1 MLILNSFRPPV
12 LPNLQPAFPE
22 HSWTQ
27 SSANKSGD
35 GRGLR
40 GSRKLSAATSRRK
53 IRRKTHEVSP
63 LRHVAT
69 KRSSERE
76 TRSVCLRC
84 EEVSRWRIVCGRL
97 EGTRSESVTEKRG
110 SRSSK
115 SAAAEAAAPTW
126 VDSTQEAGYARAQG
140 QRSWAR
146 AALNGRKSCAL
157 VEHLLSRGCCALSR
171 LFSFDW
177 NSIWRAISSIMTSF
191 LPLSPLT
198 VMNFSSRASDDSFE
212 PIAFA

>member
-1 MLILNSFRPPV
+1 MKSRDVSSFFWIAFDPPV
-12 LPNLQPAFPE
+12 LPSLQPASPE
-22 HSWTQ
+22 QAKARQQVRQWQRSQ
-27 SSANKSGD
+27 RVRASI
-35 GRGLR
+35 
-40 GSRKLSAATSRRK
+40 SAATSRRN

-97 EGTRSESVTEKRG
+97 EATRSERVTEKRS

-115 SAAAEAAAPTW
+115 SAAAEAVALTW

-140 QRSWAR
+140 QHSWAR
-146 AALNGRKSCAL
+146 AAC
-157 VEHLLSRGCCALSR
+157 
-171 LFSFDW
+171 
-177 NSIWRAISSIMTSF
+177 
-191 LPLSPLT
+191 
-198 VMNFSSRASDDSFE
+198 
-212 PIAFA
+212 